1 MIETIYS
8 DFKSFLCIAIL
19 FGIAYFCFGI
29 AIRFSEIPED
39 PKGGNSHDLAK
50 RD

>member
-29 AIRFSEIPED
+29 AIRFSETESKSED
-39 PKGGNSHDLAK
+39 PHDLAK

>member
-29 AIRFSEIPED
+29 AIRFSEHDYESED
-39 PKGGNSHDLAK
+39 SHDLAK

>member
-29 AIRFSEIPED
+29 AIRFSEPES
-39 PKGGNSHDLAK
+39 KGEDSHDLAK